1 MESIKTWITT
11 ICASVFFITAVEI
24 ILPDNSFKK
33 YAKFVLGLILMI
45 TIINPMIK
53 VLSGK
58 NINLSSYLINEKNI
72 LESEETKANQYRTE
86 NIKSTQNVFE
96 ENIQKIILN
105 LLQTQYP
112 KNTFQVKVKTYYEVK
127 SNTFSIESVE
137 ILLQEGKIKKI
148 KKVNINEETNET
160 VTKNEKD
167 DREMKSIIKNNLN
180 IEEKVIHIY
189 SEDN

>member
-1 MESIKTWITT
+1 MEGIKAWITT